1 MAEKRIG
8 RDVLA
13 GAENRVAI
21 QVPGG
26 ATAVAE
32 RVDGYWHI
40 PGVPEYAGQRWQ
52 HLRDVRFVL
61 ALPRCAHVHANGD
74 RCCQKAD
81 QQLCG
86 VWMCRFHREQY
97 RVVMDGGEMRA
108 MYDPRW

>member
-40 PGVPEYAGQRWQ
+40 PGAAECAGQRWL

-61 ALPRCAHVHANGD
+61 ALPRRARVDDSGV
-74 RCCQKAD
+74 RCCQKVH

-86 VWMCRFHREQY
+86 VSMCRFHREQC

-108 MYDPRW
+108 MYEP